1 MAIHTF
7 KNAGSVISTANTDA
21 PVYQAP
27 PGKQSL
33 VHSLTISNLEA
44 TENIQATITVTTD
57 SGVFT
62 ILKKA
67 IITPSNSL
75 VWDKV
80 INLEA
85 DDFLKVQ
92 TVGETVPAS
101 CNANV
106 FASVL
111 EIQS

>member
-27 PGKQSL
+27 PGRQSL

-44 TENIQATITVTTD
+44 TESIQATITVTKGSD
-57 SGVFT
+57 VFT

-80 INLEA
+80 INLETGNI
-85 DDFLKVQ
+85 LKVQ
-92 TVGETVPAS
+92 TVGETVSAS
-101 CNANV
+101 CNANA
-106 FASVL
+106 FASIL
-111 EIQS
+111 EIS